1 MNITKPISY
10 RYHAEKGITVKGI
23 ILRGS
28 TQGDITQRGNAQK
41 GITQRA
47 NAQKGI
53 TQRANMQKGIA
64 KIKDNLQ
71 KGQFFLEFDQCLF

>member
-10 RYHAEKGITVKGI
+10 RYHAEKGTTVKGI

-28 TQGDITQRGNAQK
+28 TQGGITQRGNAQK

-47 NAQKGI
+47 NMQKGI
-53 TQRANMQKGIA
+53 TQKGIA
-64 KIKDNLQ
+64 KIKGNLQ
-71 KGQFFLEFDQCLF
+71 KRAIFF

>member
-28 TQGDITQRGNAQK
+28 TQGRITQRGNAQK

-47 NAQKGI
+47 NMQKGI
-53 TQRANMQKGIA
+53 TQKGNA
-64 KIKDNLQ
+64 KIKGNLQ
-71 KGQFFLEFDQCLF
+71 KRAIFLEFDLCLF

>member
-10 RYHAEKGITVKGI
+10 RYHAEKGITIKGI

-28 TQGDITQRGNAQK
+28 TQGGITQRGNAQK

-47 NAQKGI
+47 NMQKGI
-53 TQRANMQKGIA
+53 TQKGNA
-64 KIKDNLQ
+64 KIKGNLQ
-71 KGQFFLEFDQCLF
+71 KRAIFFGI

>member
-28 TQGDITQRGNAQK
+28 TQGGITQRGNAQK
-41 GITQRA
+41 GITQIG
-47 NAQKGI
+47 N
-53 TQRANMQKGIA
+53 A
-64 KIKDNLQ
+64 KIKGNLQ
-71 KGQFFLEFDQCLF
+71 KRAIFFGI

>member
-28 TQGDITQRGNAQK
+28 TQGGITQRGNAQK
-41 GITQRA
+41 GITQ
-47 NAQKGI
+47 I
-53 TQRANMQKGIA
+53 ANMQKGITQKGNA
-64 KIKDNLQ
+64 KIQGNLQ
-71 KGQFFLEFDQCLF
+71 KRAIFFGI